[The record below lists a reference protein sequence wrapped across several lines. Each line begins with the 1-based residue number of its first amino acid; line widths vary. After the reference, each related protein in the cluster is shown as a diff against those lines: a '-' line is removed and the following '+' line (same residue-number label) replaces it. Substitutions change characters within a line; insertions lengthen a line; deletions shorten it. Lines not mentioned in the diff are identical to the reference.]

1 MKKGLRIIVLVLIIS
16 VLFAGCA
23 PKISEDT
30 YGVMD
35 IFKESK
41 VFTYERIEDESTA
54 DVDYYVELDG
64 NTVST
69 KVQIDFESGQFRS
82 ESSFYAD
89 TLLPISASKGNS
101 YALDPAQNWD
111 ITAQYGDVLN
121 MTAATPDGTEM
132 KSIDLP
138 VRYVDNE
145 ALLFTMGALEYKEDF
160 TRNINV
166 AIIDAGDIVTFK
178 VSYKGLE
185 TVEVPYGS
193 FECIKVE
200 VKYTGL
206 VLGASPKMYMWYTN
220 DDMRIPVLYE
230 NRGIF
235 LKLKDIN

>member
-1 MKKGLRIIVLVLIIS
+1 MVIALVLIIS

-30 YGVMD
+30 YGVLD
-35 IFKESK
+35 IFNESK
-41 VFTYERIEDESTA
+41 VFTYERAEDETVT
-54 DVDYYVELDG
+54 DVDYYINVDG
-64 NTVST
+64 NIVST

-111 ITAQYGDVLN
+111 ITAQYGESLN
-121 MTAATPDGTEM
+121 MTALTPDGTEM
-132 KSIDLP
+132 KSLGLP

-145 ALLFTMGALEYKEDF
+145 ALLFTMGALEYEEDF
-160 TRNINV
+160 IKNINV
-166 AIIDAGDIVTFK
+166 AIIDAGDIITFK
-178 VSYKGLE
+178 VSYKGIE

-220 DDMRIPVLYE
+220 DDMRIPILYE

-235 LKLKDIN
+235 LKLKDIS